1 MSVPIYLVVATDNH
15 KRNQADFRLENNKV
29 NSKSVDSIATLNTTP
44 ENLSPKGQDSGNW
57 VRACYTPVRIEKGGR
72 KDTKTRGHGEN
83 VSTTISPLLRLSLLR
98 LALSALSSSPF
109 PTFNSRSLLPIRLG
123 KIRKLFSFFL
133 FALSVLGVIST
144 KPVSAQPITSDG
156 STGTVVSPDGNR
168 FDITGGQRS
177 GDGTN
182 LFHSFSN
189 FGLDA
194 NQTANFL
201 SNPSIQNI
209 LSRIT
214 SGNPSYI
221 NGLIQV
227 TGGNSNLFLMNPAGI
242 VFGQNAQLNVPVSFT
257 VTTATGIGM
266 GNRWFNA
273 TGANTYADLV
283 GTPNAFA
290 FNTPQPGAIINAGQ
304 LNVKS
309 GANLTLLA
317 GTVASTGSM
326 NAPSGQLTVA
336 SIPNSHLVRI
346 SKPGHLLSLEVA
358 PSSSLP
364 FTPLTLPQLLTGNNA
379 GNPTG
384 LVVNGNSQVALAGSG
399 IAVEQGDV
407 VAKTATAG
415 SALLSAANNLTLVE
429 SQLQTTGDMQL
440 IAQDT
445 VRVRD
450 SLTRPFLAQSGG
462 NLYIRGDR
470 NIDIL
475 ALNHM
480 QQTPF
485 VSNGK
490 LSLVSGGTVSLDA
503 HFASGAGFSILNLAG
518 EPGNF
523 VSLYDPIISVNGNV
537 TFGNYTG
544 PALKVEATGNIQGGN
559 ITINA
564 PDAILAVF
572 CATNLCSA
580 DAQLL
585 AQSPSLILRAG
596 VPALQEPV
604 FGYPGTILATV
615 FPALGFGGTT
625 FNTGGGVVPP
635 ASIQVGQITTSAITP
650 NSNAGSVIMQAPGN
664 ITTARINAIGNGTGN
679 GGAINLDA
687 GGNITVINSGGSNL
701 VSTGQ
706 TGGNI
711 TLNAGG
717 QISMWNALSRGTT
730 GDGGNIA
737 IASGGNLIAGD
748 IQTSGVNGGD
758 ITLSSASGTVDTTQ
772 RLSGTSNP
780 GTINSSGSSGR
791 GGNITVAAPTGIVTR
806 GIATSGALGSGDI
819 TLTSNAIDLLSAA
832 SLPTLPLIQGTG
844 NLLLQPFTPSQT
856 IEIGRTTGTLGI
868 NTLDLT
874 ATELA
879 AIQPGFRSIT
889 IGRANGTGNVTVN
902 ASTFNA
908 PVTIQAPGGAIAVN
922 GNLSGTGNASITLN
936 GVATTLNGNITT
948 QGSNITLNN
957 NVLLSRDIILNSSGG
972 NVTFNGTVNGNQ
984 VLTVN
989 TGAGTTTFNGI
1000 VGGTVPLQFL
1010 STDAGG
1016 ATILNSNLTA
1026 NRLVFNDPLQVASD
1040 LALTAA
1046 DINIGSTISG
1056 VGRNLRLQP
1065 LNPSQNFTLS
1075 GAGTFQDGFRSLTF
1089 GRNDG
1094 SGLITLNG
1102 NFTFS
1107 DPVTILAP
1115 TGAGA
1120 IAATGNIT
1128 GLSDASIAFN
1138 ANQDINT
1145 GNITTNGTDITLRSN
1160 QGAVNTGNL
1169 TSSGV
1174 NGGRITVKA
1183 RTQIRTGA
1191 INSSGIEG
1199 NGGDVTLDPNNDI
1212 AVTSI
1217 NAQGGRNG
1225 IGGNVD
1231 ISSRRFFRASGT
1243 FTDRTG
1249 TAASISTAGGVRGG
1263 AITIRHQGGILGT
1276 PFTVG
1281 SDYNAI
1287 NGTLGAIATGSDNQ
1301 ILSGQYPRQYTQGNP
1316 PSQIR
1321 LITPGRDSPI
1331 NPNIPIPPTIPT
1343 NPTSPTNP
1351 TIPTNPTNPTNPTS
1365 PTNPNNPKQP
1375 SQPTEEEQKIQKTS
1389 TPQGSLDVKLPK
1401 VEIDTILGAVD
1412 ESFTRQIETYLGRS
1426 NTGIRTL
1433 ADARR
1438 ILQQIEQ
1445 ATSIKPALI
1454 YAVFVPPNTSAATSL
1469 STESANTT
1477 NDELELLLVTSQGE
1491 PIRKRINVKRPNVL
1505 KVADEFRGA
1514 VTNIKSDQDYLQGAQ
1529 QLHQWLI
1536 APLEQDLQAQGI
1548 QNLTFIMDTGLR
1560 SIPIAALHDK
1570 EKFLVEQYSVG
1581 LMPSLSLTNTRY
1593 RDIKNAQVL
1602 AMGAKDFAEQKP
1614 LPAVPVELNVITK
1627 QLWQG
1632 KSFLNNAFTLNNLKA
1647 QRAKQPFGIVHL
1659 ATHADFQPGARSNS
1673 YIQLWDSKL
1682 HFDQLPQLGLDNPP
1696 VDLLVLSACRTALG
1710 DEEAE
1715 LGFAGLSVQAGAK
1728 SALASLWY
1736 VSDEGTLA
1744 LMTNFYQQLK
1754 SAPIKAEALRQ
1765 AQLAMLKGQ
1774 VKLEQ
1779 GQLRLPSG
1787 AIPLPPEL
1795 EISGDKP
1802 LSHPYYWSGFTLVG
1816 NPW

>member
-1 MSVPIYLVVATDNH
+1 MSVPIYLVVAIDNH
-15 KRNQADFRLENNKV
+15 KRNQTDCRLANDKV
-29 NSKSVDSIATLNTTP
+29 NPKSADSTANPNTIP
-44 ENLSPKGQDSGNW
+44 ANPLSKGQRTGDW
-57 VRACYTPVRIEKGGR
+57 VRRCHTSVGI
-72 KDTKTRGHGEN
+72 GERAHKQK
-83 VSTTISPLLRLSLLR
+83 VSTTLSVLLRLSLLQ
-98 LALSALSSSPF
+98 LPLFALSSSQF
-109 PTFNSRSLLPIRLG
+109 PPLNSRSLIPNQLR
-123 KIRKLFSFFL
+123 KIRKQFGFFL
-133 FALSVLGVIST
+133 FALSVLGAITT
-144 KPVSAQPITSDG
+144 KPVLAQPITSDG
-156 STGTVVSPDGNR
+156 TTGTVVSPDGNR
-168 FDITGGQRS
+168 LDITGGQLS

-209 LSRIT
+209 LSRVT

-221 NGLIQV
+221 NGLIQI

-242 VFGQNAQLNVPVSFT
+242 VFGQNAQLNVPASFT
-257 VTTATGIGM
+257 ATTATGIGI
-266 GNRWFNA
+266 GNGWFNT
-273 TGANTYADLV
+273 TGTNTYADLV
-283 GTPNAFA
+283 GTPNAFT
-290 FNTPQPGAIINAGQ
+290 FSTPEPGAIINAGQ
-304 LNVKS
+304 LSVKP
-309 GANLTLLA
+309 GENLTLLG
-317 GTVASTGSM
+317 GTVVSTGQL
-326 NAPSGQLTVA
+326 NAPGGQLTVA
-336 SIPNSHLVRI
+336 GVPGTNLVRI
-346 SKPGHLLSLEVA
+346 TKPGHLLSLEVA
-358 PSSSLP
+358 PSSSIP
-364 FTPLTLPQLLTGNNA
+364 FTPLTLPQLLTGSNA
-379 GNPTG
+379 GNATG
-384 LVVNGNSQVALAGSG
+384 LVVNGNSQVALTGSG
-399 IAVEQGDV
+399 IPVQPGDV

-440 IAQDT
+440 IAKNT

-450 SLTRPFLAQSGG
+450 SLTHPFLAQSGG
-462 NLYIRGDR
+462 NLEIRGDR

-475 ALNHM
+475 ALNHI

-518 EPGNF
+518 ESGNF

-564 PDAILAVF
+564 PDAILAAF

-596 VPALQEPV
+596 VPALQEPA

-615 FPALGFGGTT
+615 FPAIGFGGTT
-625 FNTGGGVVPP
+625 FNTSGGVVPP

-650 NSNAGSVIMQAPGN
+650 NSNAGAVIMQAPGN
-664 ITTARINAIGNGTGN
+664 ITTARINAIGDGTGN

-701 VSTGQ
+701 VSIGQ
-706 TGGNI
+706 NGGDI
-711 TLNAGG
+711 TLKAGG
-717 QISMWNALSRGTT
+717 QISMWNALSRGDV
-730 GDGGNIA
+730 GNGGKIA

-758 ITLSSASGTVDTTQ
+758 ITLSSSTGSINTTQ
-772 RLSGTSNP
+772 RISGTSNP

-791 GGNITVAAPTGIVTR
+791 GGNITVEAPTSIVTR

-819 TLTSNAIDLLSAA
+819 ALTSNAIDLLSAA
-832 SLPTLPLIQGTG
+832 TLPTLPVIQGTE
-844 NLLLQPFTPSQT
+844 NLLIQPFTPSQN
-856 IEIGRTTGTLGI
+856 IEIGSAGTAGI

-879 AIQPGFRSIT
+879 AIQPGFRAIT
-889 IGRANGTGNVTVN
+889 IGRADGTGNVTVN

-908 PVTIQAPGGAIAVN
+908 PVTIQAPGGAIAAN

-936 GVATTLNGNITT
+936 GATTTLNGNITT
-948 QGSNITLNN
+948 QGSNITLGNN
-957 NVLLSRDIILNSSGG
+957 ILLSRDIILNSSGG
-972 NVTFNGTVNGNQ
+972 NVTFNGTVNGDR
-984 VLTVN
+984 VLTIN
-989 TGAGTTTFNGI
+989 AGAGTTTFNGI

-1016 ATILNSNLTA
+1016 TTILNSNLTA
-1026 NRLVFNDPLQVASD
+1026 NRLVFNDAVQVASD
-1040 LALTAA
+1040 LALTAV
-1046 DINIGSTISG
+1046 DINLGSTISG
-1056 VGRNLRLQP
+1056 VGKNLQLQP
-1065 LNPSQNFTLS
+1065 LTPSQNFTLS
-1075 GAGTFQDGFRSLTF
+1075 GAGTFLDGFKSLTF

-1094 SGLITLNG
+1094 SGLISLNG
-1102 NFTFS
+1102 NYTFN

-1120 IAATGNIT
+1120 IAATGSIT
-1128 GLSDASIAFN
+1128 GLGDAAIAFN

-1160 QGAVNTGNL
+1160 QGGVNTGNL
-1169 TSSGV
+1169 TSTGV

-1191 INSSGIEG
+1191 IDSSGTEG

-1225 IGGNVD
+1225 TGGNVD
-1231 ISSRRFFRASGT
+1231 ITSRRFFRASGT
-1243 FTDRTG
+1243 FSDRTG
-1249 TAASISTAGGVRGG
+1249 TDASISTAGGIRGG
-1263 AITIRHQGGILGT
+1263 SITIRHQGGILGT

-1281 SDYNAI
+1281 SDYNGI

-1301 ILSGQYPRQYTQGNP
+1301 IVSGQYPRLYTQGNP

-1321 LITPGRDSPI
+1321 LITPGRDSSI
-1331 NPNIPIPPTIPT
+1331 NPIIPIPPTIPT
-1343 NPTSPTNP
+1343 NPTTPTTPN
-1351 TIPTNPTNPTNPTS
+1351 
-1365 PTNPNNPKQP
+1365 NPNNPNNPTQP

-1389 TPQGSLDVKLPK
+1389 TPQGSLNVKLPD
-1401 VEIDTILGAVD
+1401 VEIDTILGEVD
-1412 ESFTRQIETYLGRS
+1412 ESFTRKIETYLGRS

-1433 ADARR
+1433 ADTRR

-1445 ATSIKPALI
+1445 ATGIKPALI
-1454 YAVFVPPNTSAATSL
+1454 YAMFVPPHTGTATSL
-1469 STESANTT
+1469 STESTNKA
-1477 NDELELLLVTSQGE
+1477 NDELELLLVTARGE
-1491 PIRKRINVKRPNVL
+1491 PIRKRVNIKRPQVL
-1505 KVADEFRGA
+1505 KVADEFRGT
-1514 VTNIKSDQDYLQGAQ
+1514 VTNLKSDRDYLQGGQ

-1570 EKFLVEQYSVG
+1570 QKFLVEQYSVG
-1581 LMPSLSLTNTRY
+1581 LMPSLSLTDTRY

-1602 AMGAKDFAEQKP
+1602 AMGAKDFPDHKP

-1632 KSFLNNAFTLNNLKA
+1632 KSFLNNAFTLNNLQS
-1647 QRAKQPFGIVHL
+1647 QRAKQPFEIVHL
-1659 ATHADFQPGARSNS
+1659 ATHADFQPGVRSNS

-1696 VDLLVLSACRTALG
+1696 VELLVLSACRTALG

-1744 LMTNFYQQLK
+1744 LMTNFYEQLK

-1765 AQLAMLKGQ
+1765 AQIAMLKGQ
-1774 VKLEQ
+1774 VKLEK
-1779 GQLRLPSG
+1779 GQLLLPSG
-1787 AIPLPPEL
+1787 AITLPPEL
-1795 EISGDKP
+1795 ENSGDKP

>member
-29 NSKSVDSIATLNTTP
+29 NSKSVDLIATRNTIP
-44 ENLSPKGQDSGNW
+44 ENLSPKGQYCGNW
-57 VRACYTPVRIEKGGR
+57 VRACHTPVGIGGRGR
-72 KDTKTRGHGEN
+72 KDMGTPKHGEN
-83 VSTTISPLLRLSLLR
+83 VSTTLSPLLRLSLLQ
-98 LALSALSSSPF
+98 LPLFALSSSQF
-109 PTFNSRSLLPIRLG
+109 PTLNSRSLIPTQLG
-123 KIRKLFSFFL
+123 KIRKPFSFFL
-133 FALSVLGVIST
+133 FALSVLGAITT
-144 KPVSAQPITSDG
+144 KPALAQPITSDG
-156 STGTVVSPDGNR
+156 STGTVVTPDGNR
-168 FDITGGQRS
+168 LDITGGQLS

-209 LSRIT
+209 LSRVT

-242 VFGQNAQLNVPVSFT
+242 VFGQNAQLNVPASFT
-257 VTTATGIGM
+257 ATTATGIGI
-266 GNRWFNA
+266 GNGWFNA

-283 GTPNAFA
+283 GTPNAFT
-290 FNTPQPGAIINAGQ
+290 FSTPQPGAIINAGQ
-304 LNVKS
+304 LNVKP
-309 GANLTLLA
+309 GANLTLVG
-317 GTVASTGSM
+317 GTVVSTGSM
-326 NAPSGQLTVA
+326 NAPSGQLTVVTV
-336 SIPNSHLVRI
+336 PNSHLVRI

-358 PSSSLP
+358 PSSSIP
-364 FTPLTLPQLLTGNNA
+364 FTPLTLPQLLTGSNA
-379 GNPTG
+379 GNATG
-384 LVVNGNSQVALAGSG
+384 LVVNGIGQVVLAGSG
-399 IAVEQGDV
+399 IPVESGDV

-440 IAQDT
+440 IAKDT

-450 SLTRPFLAQSGG
+450 SLTHPFLAESGG
-462 NLYIRGDR
+462 NLDIRGDR
-470 NIDIL
+470 KIDIL

-490 LSLVSGGTVSLDA
+490 LSLISDGTVSLDA

-518 EPGNF
+518 APGNF

-564 PDAILAVF
+564 PDAILALF

-596 VPALQEPV
+596 VPVLQEPV

-615 FPALGFGGTT
+615 FPAIGFGGTT
-625 FNTGGGVVPP
+625 FNTGAGVVPP
-635 ASIQVGQITTSAITP
+635 ASIQVGQVTTSAISP

-679 GGAINLDA
+679 GGAISLDA

-717 QISMWNALSRGTT
+717 QISMWNALSRGIT

-748 IQTSGVNGGD
+748 IQTSGVNGGN
-758 ITLSSASGTVDTTQ
+758 ITLSSRTGTINTTQ
-772 RLSGTSNP
+772 RINGTSNP

-791 GGNITVAAPTGIVTR
+791 GGNITVEAPVGIVTR
-806 GIATSGALGSGDI
+806 GITTSGALGSGDI
-819 TLTSNAIDLLSAA
+819 TLTSNAIDLLSTA
-832 SLPTLPLIQGTG
+832 SLPTLPVIQGTG
-844 NLLLQPFTPSQT
+844 NLLLQPFTPSQN
-856 IEIGRTTGTLGI
+856 IEIGGIGTAGI

-874 ATELA
+874 APELA

-936 GVATTLNGNITT
+936 GASTTLNGNITT

-957 NVLLSRDIILNSSGG
+957 NILLSRDIIFNSSGG

-984 VLTVN
+984 TLTVN

-1016 ATILNSNLTA
+1016 TTILNSNLTA
-1026 NRLVFNDPLQVASD
+1026 NRLLFNDPVQVASD

-1065 LNPSQNFTLS
+1065 LNSSQNFTLS
-1075 GAGTFQDGFRSLTF
+1075 GSGTFQDGFRSLTF

-1120 IAATGNIT
+1120 IAATGSIT
-1128 GLSDASIAFN
+1128 GLDDASIAFN

-1160 QGAVNTGNL
+1160 QGGVNTGNL

-1183 RTQIRTGA
+1183 RTQIRTGV

-1231 ISSRRFFRASGT
+1231 ITTRRFFRASGT

-1249 TAASISTAGGVRGG
+1249 TAASISTAGGIRGG

-1281 SDYNAI
+1281 SDYNGI

-1321 LITPGRDSPI
+1321 LITPGRDSAI
-1331 NPNIPIPPTIPT
+1331 NPIIPIPPSIPTNPTSPTIPT
-1343 NPTSPTNP
+1343 NPTSPSNP
-1351 TIPTNPTNPTNPTS
+1351 TTPTHPN
-1365 PTNPNNPKQP
+1365 NPNNPTQSSQP
-1375 SQPTEEEQKIQKTS
+1375 SEEGQKIQKTS
-1389 TPQGSLDVKLPK
+1389 TPQGSLNVKLPP
-1401 VEIDTILGAVD
+1401 VEIDTMLGEVD

-1445 ATSIKPALI
+1445 ATGIKPALI
-1454 YAVFVPPNTSAATSL
+1454 YAIFVPPNTGATTSL
-1469 STESANTT
+1469 STESTNKA

-1491 PIRKRINVKRPNVL
+1491 PIRKRVNVKRPNVL
-1505 KVADEFRGA
+1505 KVADEFRSA
-1514 VTNIKSDQDYLQGAQ
+1514 VTNIKSDRDYWQGAQ

-1560 SIPIAALHDK
+1560 SIPIAALRDK
-1570 EKFLVEQYSVG
+1570 EKFLIEQYSVG

-1602 AMGAKDFAEQKP
+1602 AMGAKDFPEQKP

-1647 QRAKQPFGIVHL
+1647 QRAKQAFEIIHL

-1682 HFDQLPQLGLDNPP
+1682 RFDQLPQLGLDNPP
-1696 VDLLVLSACRTALG
+1696 VELLVLSACRTALG

-1744 LMTNFYQQLK
+1744 LMTNFYEQLK

-1765 AQLAMLKGQ
+1765 AQIAMLKGQ
-1774 VKLEQ
+1774 VKLEK
-1779 GQLRLPSG
+1779 GQLLLPSG
-1787 AIPLPPEL
+1787 AISLPPEL
-1795 EISGDKP
+1795 ETSGDKP